1 MVTKGNMLGGRIKW
15 EVASGKCTLLYTKFV
30 SDKDLLYSTG
40 KSTQPS
46 VITYMGKK
54 MDLCLGITDSLCGT
68 PETNTTLLSPLTPI
82 KF

>member
-40 KSTQPS
+40 KSIQYS
-46 VITYMGKK
+46 
-54 MDLCLGITDSLCGT
+54 DSLYG
-68 PETNTTLLSPLTPI
+68 ESSKKEWI
-82 KF
+82 YMYMYK